1 MAKEKPAARGF
12 AIESHW
18 RGRQRTQIPQARP
31 GQAVLKSV

>member
-18 RGRQRTQIPQARP
+18 RGRQRTQIPKPEQAERF
-31 GQAVLKSV
+31 